1 MKDHSLSV
9 IRLDNKNPV
18 PHHKKIFLLHVTLF
32 YPLLFK
38 AKKKK
43 KDSSF
48 MIEIWFFLCYF
59 LHILKIYFIEV

>member
-18 PHHKKIFLLHVTLF
+18 PHQKKIFLLHVTLF

>member
-18 PHHKKIFLLHVTLF
+18 PHQKKIFLLHVTLF

-43 KDSSF
+43 KR
-48 MIEIWFFLCYF
+48 FLIYDRDMVLFVLFSPYF
-59 LHILKIYFIEV
+59 KNLFY

>member
-18 PHHKKIFLLHVTLF
+18 PHQKKIFLLHVTLF
-32 YPLLFK
+32 YPLLFRV
-38 AKKKK
+38 KKK

-48 MIEIWFFLCYF
+48 MIEMWFFLCYF
-59 LHILKIYFIEV
+59 LHILKIY